1 VEISSI
7 RLAAGAVK
15 GSSRPLYPY
24 IWRNYDAETAG
35 RLRVDTIFG
44 LFNRVVN
51 SFKEQP
57 ERAPSGSQL
66 MVQPLAVA
74 LRCLSYCVS
83 VIVASPTCAHPR
95 SVRRLPARGLT
106 ALAADSCPCTEVPE
120 WRRGSHVWGAS
131 KTLSIAS
138 LFLLVFILYQTSM
151 SSLSWRASSH
161 YCYITNTDS
170 RFLLTQQVAF
180 GGVVPSCSAIT
191 LMLYLQHT
199 RCTGGLGSSNQ

>member
-1 VEISSI
+1 VKSVLI

-24 IWRNYDAETAG
+24 IWRNYDAETVE
-35 RLRVDTIFG
+35 RLRVDAIFG

-57 ERAPSGSQL
+57 ERALSGSQL
-66 MVQPLAVA
+66 MVRPLAVA

-106 ALAADSCPCTEVPE
+106 ALAADSCPCTGS
-120 WRRGSHVWGAS
+120 RRAS
-131 KTLSIAS
+131 RVTCVGVNKTLFIAS
-138 LFLLVFILYQTSM
+138 LSLLVFILYQTSM
-151 SSLSWRASSH
+151 SSLSWRESSH
-161 YCYITNTDS
+161 FCYSTNTDS

-199 RCTGGLGSSNQ
+199 RCTGDLGSSNQ

>member
-1 VEISSI
+1 VKSVLI

-24 IWRNYDAETAG
+24 IWRNYDAETVE
-35 RLRVDTIFG
+35 RLRVDAIFG

-66 MVQPLAVA
+66 MVRPLAVA

-106 ALAADSCPCTEVPE
+106 ALAADSCPCTGFQKGVEGP
-120 WRRGSHVWGAS
+120 HVWGVN
-131 KTLSIAS
+131 KTLFIAS
-138 LFLLVFILYQTSM
+138 LFLLLFILYQTSI
-151 SSLSWRASSH
+151 SSLS
-161 YCYITNTDS
+161 
-170 RFLLTQQVAF
+170 
-180 GGVVPSCSAIT
+180 
-191 LMLYLQHT
+191 
-199 RCTGGLGSSNQ
+199 